1 MNKIKHTLALL
12 VCSLMS
18 AFAQDTPEKPAEP
31 EKPQLEKLA
40 VYVYGAN
47 EAGINKFFGSKLLSA
62 ITQSGK
68 YAEIKNSEA
77 FHEELA
83 AHYKGDIDQITQTAK
98 QHGADFVCTVT
109 MTEAFGAYS
118 ISARIIK
125 TADAQTIR
133 TASLERPIK
142 SFDDIAKISDELTGQ
157 LLQLQPPISAP
168 PPTTDTPNE
177 TAPPNTAPA
186 AKKECANKFNINELV
201 SKIQSGLTAQLKDC
215 SATLAKNIALS
226 KSPFGKKTEL
236 KEPKAFMTECTID
249 GIKQKLPSGTD
260 EYVKPI
266 ESFIQN
272 ILNAASA
279 ADGLD
284 VKKLSEAI
292 SGMNIN
298 DLINELKT
306 KATND
311 NCVSDEPYAPP
322 AALANNEEKSTPNDK
337 EESMIS
343 LGFRG
348 GLNFS
353 HLSSGKSS
361 YNSTIGSQFGLILD
375 IALSELFHIQP
386 SIMYIQ
392 KGAEDNNGIMT
403 SHYIEIPLLLSLKFY
418 VLRINAGP
426 YLAMCLD
433 ANTPHSFFDFGLS
446 PGLGF
451 DIGKFYIGTFYDYG
465 LTKFYEYN
473 SPFGKYKLRN
483 RTLGFNLGVNL

>member
-1 MNKIKHTLALL
+1 MNKIKYTLALL
-12 VCSLMS
+12 LCSLTS
-18 AFAQDTPEKPAEP
+18 TLAQDTPEKLAES
-31 EKPQLEKLA
+31 EKLQLEKLA
-40 VYVYGAN
+40 VYVYGAS

-83 AHYKGDIDQITQTAK
+83 AHYKGDIDQIIQTAK

-125 TADAQTIR
+125 ISDAQTIR
-133 TASLERPIK
+133 TASLERSMK
-142 SFDDIAKISDELTGQ
+142 SFDDIAKVSNELADQ
-157 LLQLQPPISAP
+157 LFQLQPPASVP
-168 PPTTDTPNE
+168 PPTADTPNE

-249 GIKQKLPSGTD
+249 GIKQKLPVGVD
-260 EYVKPI
+260 EYIKPI
-266 ESFIQN
+266 EGFIQN
-272 ILNAASA
+272 ILKAASA

-292 SGMNIN
+292 SGMNVN
-298 DLINELKT
+298 NLINELKT

-311 NCVSDEPYAPP
+311 DCVSDEPYTPP
-322 AALANNEEKSTPNDK
+322 AALVSNDEKGTPSDK
-337 EESMIS
+337 EESMVS
-343 LGFRG
+343 LNIRG

-353 HLSSGKSS
+353 YLSSSKNS
-361 YNSTIGSQFGLILD
+361 YNSTIGSQFGLALN

-386 SIMYIQ
+386 GIMYIQ
-392 KGAEDNNGIMT
+392 KGTEDNNGIMI
-403 SHYIEIPLLLSLKFY
+403 SHYLEIPLLLSLKFSAFR
-418 VLRINAGP
+418 VNVGP
-426 YLAMCLD
+426 YLAICLN
-433 ANTPHSFFDFGLS
+433 ANTPHYFFDFGLS

-451 DIGKFYIGTFYDYG
+451 DIGKFYIGTFYDIG
-465 LTKFYEYN
+465 LTEFYEYN
-473 SPFGKYKLRN
+473 SQFGKYKLHN